1 MKKKLFLAGLLV
13 AALMTA
19 SCSDD
24 ISDDKGGL
32 NDSKNEVGYV
42 KVSINLPSA
51 SGNMTKAN
59 ENGNDNFDD
68 GVEAEYNV
76 NDAILAIFEGTSES
90 DATCINTKNLTDL
103 IPAKVGGNITVK
115 YSTGTIEIQKPS
127 DNKKLYALVIA
138 NGKSTYENRLA
149 GKKLSDLN
157 TVAESVDLSKIADT
171 SGEGNF
177 LMTNSPISNGAG
189 ATKPMPEG
197 HQVTTLVPL
206 TVYDTKAQAE
216 VDSPDQ
222 IYLERAVAKVTT
234 SVNGDNNK
242 LTINS
247 GNQDATYNGATVT
260 FEGWRLQLTNKN
272 FYPVR
277 NVADWKTW
285 NTYYVGGEL
294 NRFYGYVA
302 NPFRV
307 YWAIDPNY
315 GTTNDND
322 LNKYQNVS
330 DVTEWNGMGNNEY
343 CAENTTTAG
352 QMSQSN
358 LTTVLLKA
366 KFRLKDATEDDN
378 LFMGANTSAIY
389 KESDF
394 IVWIKSKLTGEN
406 ALSSSENIKVK
417 DDATEATITTAEGV
431 QAVLCKNDGSADSEL
446 SDAQAAAILTATDG
460 TIKFYK
466 GGVMYYYSTVIKHF
480 GNNPTEFNGDT
491 ANPSYE
497 EDKHLGR
504 YGVVR
509 NNWYELR
516 INSVSGPG
524 EPEIPTIPDEP
535 VDKKHSYINAEI
547 NVLSWAKR
555 TDDIDL

>member
-76 NDAILAIFEGTSES
+76 KDVILAIFEGTSES
-90 DATCINTKNLTDL
+90 DAKCINTKNLTDL
-103 IPAKVGGNITVK
+103 VSAKVSGNITIK
-115 YSTGTIEIQKPS
+115 YSTIPIDIQKPA

-138 NGKSTYENRLA
+138 NGKSIDNLNNLKE
-149 GKKLSDLN
+149 KSLSDLN
-157 TVAESVDLSKIADT
+157 TMVESVDLSKIADT
-171 SGEGNF
+171 NKGYF
-177 LMTNSPISNGAG
+177 LMTNSPISNEPG
-189 ATKPMPEG
+189 ATQKSDSRE
-197 HQVTTLVPL
+197 VTTLVPL

-216 VDSPDQ
+216 ASQLADQ

-234 SVNGDNNK
+234 SVNGDNNELEIK
-242 LTINS
+242 SNIQN
-247 GNQDATYNGATVT
+247 ATYDGATVT
-260 FEGWRLQLTNKN
+260 FEGWRLQLTNKK

-285 NTYYVGGEL
+285 DEYYVGDEL

-302 NPFRV
+302 KPFRV

-315 GTTNDND
+315 GTTNDDD
-322 LNKYQNVS
+322 LNKYQKVS

-352 QMSQSN
+352 QMNQSK

-366 KFRLKDATEDDN
+366 KFRLKGATEDDN

-394 IVWIKSKLTGEN
+394 IDRAESQLTGEN
-406 ALSSSENIKVK
+406 ALSSSEHIKVK
-417 DDATEATITTAEGV
+417 DDATEATITTAKGV
-431 QAVLCKNDGSADSEL
+431 QAVFCKNDGSDSEL
-446 SDAQAAAILTATDG
+446 SDDQAAAILKVTDG

-480 GNNPTEFNGDT
+480 GDKPTEFNGDT

-535 VDKKHSYINAEI
+535 VDKKQSYINAEI

-555 TDDIDL
+555 TENIEL

>member
-1 MKKKLFLAGLLV
+1 M
-13 AALMTA
+13 
-19 SCSDD
+19 
-24 ISDDKGGL
+24 
-32 NDSKNEVGYV
+32 
-42 KVSINLPSA
+42 
-51 SGNMTKAN
+51 
-59 ENGNDNFDD
+59 
-68 GVEAEYNV
+68 
-76 NDAILAIFEGTSES
+76 
-90 DATCINTKNLTDL
+90 
-103 IPAKVGGNITVK
+103 
-115 YSTGTIEIQKPS
+115 
-127 DNKKLYALVIA
+127 VIA
-138 NGKSTYENRLA
+138 NGKSTYENNLA

-157 TVAESVDLSKIADT
+157 TIAEPVDLSKIADT
-171 SGEGNF
+171 SDKGNF
-177 LMTNSPISNGAG
+177 LMTNSPISNEPGA
-189 ATKPMPEG
+189 AQKSDSRE
-197 HQVTTLVPL
+197 VTTLVPL
-206 TVYDTKAQAE
+206 TVYDTEAQAE
-216 VDSPDQ
+216 VNSPDQ

-234 SVNGDNNK
+234 SVKGGGNV
-242 LTINS
+242 LTIRSN
-247 GNQDATYNGATVT
+247 NQSATYNEATVT
-260 FEGWRLQLTNKN
+260 FEGWRLQLTNKK

-285 NTYYVGGEL
+285 DTYYVGNEL
-294 NRFYGYVA
+294 NRFYGYVEK
-302 NPFRV
+302 PYRV

-315 GTTNDND
+315 GTTNDGD
-322 LNKYQNVS
+322 LNKYQKVS
-330 DVTEWNGMGNNEY
+330 DVTEWNELGNNEY

-352 QMSQSN
+352 QMSQSK
-358 LTTVLLKA
+358 LTNVLLKA

-389 KESDF
+389 KENDF
-394 IVWIKSKLTGEN
+394 INLAKSKLTGEN

-417 DDATEATITTAEGV
+417 ADATEATITTAEEV
-431 QAVLCKNDGSADSEL
+431 KTVFCKNDGSADSEL

-480 GNNPTEFNGDT
+480 GNKPTEFNGDT

-555 TDDIDL
+555 TEDIDI

>member
-24 ISDDKGGL
+24 ISDDKGGS

-76 NDAILAIFEGTSES
+76 NDVILAIFEGTSES
-90 DATCINTKNLTDL
+90 DASCINIENLTEL
-103 IPAKVGGNITVK
+103 IPAKVGDNITVK
-115 YSTGTIEIQKPS
+115 YSTRTIEIKKPAE
-127 DNKKLYALVIA
+127 NKKLYALVIA
-138 NGKSTYENRLA
+138 NGKSTYENNLA

-157 TVAESVDLSKIADT
+157 TIAEPVDLSKIADT
-171 SGEGNF
+171 SDKGNF
-177 LMTNSPISNGAG
+177 LMTNSPISNEPGA
-189 ATKPMPEG
+189 AQKSDSRE
-197 HQVTTLVPL
+197 VTTLVPL
-206 TVYDTKAQAE
+206 TVYDTEAQAE
-216 VDSPDQ
+216 VNSPDQ

-234 SVNGDNNK
+234 SVKGGGNV
-242 LTINS
+242 LTIRSN
-247 GNQDATYNGATVT
+247 NQSATYNEATVT
-260 FEGWRLQLTNKN
+260 FEGWRLQLTNKK

-285 NTYYVGGEL
+285 DTYYVGNEL
-294 NRFYGYVA
+294 NRFYGYVEK
-302 NPFRV
+302 PYRV

-315 GTTNDND
+315 GTTNDGD
-322 LNKYQNVS
+322 LNKYQKVS
-330 DVTEWNGMGNNEY
+330 DVTEWNELGNNEY

-352 QMSQSN
+352 QMSQSK
-358 LTTVLLKA
+358 LTNVLLKA

-389 KESDF
+389 KENDF
-394 IVWIKSKLTGEN
+394 INLAKSKLTGEN

-417 DDATEATITTAEGV
+417 ADATEATITTAEEV
-431 QAVLCKNDGSADSEL
+431 KTVFCKNDGSADSEL

-480 GNNPTEFNGDT
+480 GNKPTEFNGDT

-555 TDDIDL
+555 TEDIDI

>member
-76 NDAILAIFEGTSES
+76 NDVILAIFEGTSES
-90 DATCINTKNLTDL
+90 DATCINIENISNF
-103 IPAKVGGNITVK
+103 IPAKDDNNNITVK
-115 YSTGTIEIQKPS
+115 FSTGAVKVTKPS

-138 NGKSTYENRLA
+138 NGKSTYGNNLVGE
-149 GKKLSDLN
+149 KLSNLN
-157 TVAESVDLSKIADT
+157 TEDETVDLSKIADT
-171 SGEGNF
+171 SGKGNF

-189 ATKPMPEG
+189 TNPMPAD

-206 TVYDTKAQAE
+206 TVYNTKTQAE
-216 VDSPDQ
+216 AGSADKV
-222 IYLERAVAKVTT
+222 YLERAVAKVTT
-234 SVNGDNNK
+234 SVKGGGK
-242 LTINS
+242 VLTIQSQNAIY
-247 GNQDATYNGATVT
+247 DEATVT
-260 FEGWRLQLTNKN
+260 FEGWRLQLTNKK

-277 NVADWKTW
+277 NVTAWKTW
-285 NTYYVGGEL
+285 DTYYVGNEL

-343 CAENTTTAG
+343 CAENTTSAG
-352 QMSQSN
+352 QMNQSK

-378 LFMGANTSAIY
+378 LFMIANTSAIY
-389 KESDF
+389 KESVF
-394 IVWIKSKLTGEN
+394 IAWAESQLTGEN
-406 ALSSSENIKVK
+406 ALSSSEHIKVK
-417 DDATEATITTAEGV
+417 ADATEATITTAKGV
-431 QAVLCKNDGSADSEL
+431 QAVLCKNDGSDSDL
-446 SDAQAAAILTATDG
+446 SEAQAAAILAATNG

-480 GNNPTEFNGDT
+480 GDEPTKFNGDT
-491 ANPSYE
+491 TNPSYE

-509 NNWYELR
+509 NNWYELQ
-516 INSVSGPG
+516 IKSVSGPG
-524 EPEIPTIPDEP
+524 EPEIPTIPEEP
-535 VDKKHSYINAEI
+535 VDKKQSYINAEI

-555 TDDIDL
+555 TEDIEL

>member
-24 ISDDKGGL
+24 ISDDKGGS

-76 NDAILAIFEGTSES
+76 NDVILAIFEGTSES
-90 DATCINTKNLTDL
+90 DASCINIENLTEL
-103 IPAKVGGNITVK
+103 IPAKVGDNITVK
-115 YSTGTIEIQKPS
+115 YSTRTIEIKKPAE
-127 DNKKLYALVIA
+127 NKKLYALVIA
-138 NGKSTYENRLA
+138 NGKSTYENNLA
-149 GKKLSDLN
+149 RKKLSDLN
-157 TVAESVDLSKIADT
+157 TIAEPVDLSKIADT
-171 SGEGNF
+171 SDKGNF
-177 LMTNSPISNGAG
+177 LMTNSPISNEPGA
-189 ATKPMPEG
+189 AQKSDSRE
-197 HQVTTLVPL
+197 VTTLVPL
-206 TVYDTKAQAE
+206 TVYDTEAQAE
-216 VDSPDQ
+216 VNSPDQ

-234 SVNGDNNK
+234 SIKGGGNV
-242 LTINS
+242 LTIRSN
-247 GNQDATYNGATVT
+247 NQSATYNEATVT
-260 FEGWRLQLTNKN
+260 FEGWRLQLTNKK

-285 NTYYVGGEL
+285 DTYYVGNEL
-294 NRFYGYVA
+294 NRFYGYVEK
-302 NPFRV
+302 PFRV

-315 GTTNDND
+315 GTTNDGD
-322 LNKYQNVS
+322 LNKYQKVS
-330 DVTEWNGMGNNEY
+330 DVTEWNELGNNEY

-352 QMSQSN
+352 QMSQSK
-358 LTTVLLKA
+358 LTNVLLKA
-366 KFRLKDATEDDN
+366 KFRLKDATENDN
-378 LFMGANTSAIY
+378 LFMGANTSTIY
-389 KESDF
+389 KENDF
-394 IVWIKSKLTGEN
+394 INLAKSKLTGEN

-417 DDATEATITTAEGV
+417 ADATAKTITTAEEV
-431 QAVLCKNDGSADSEL
+431 KTVFCKNDGSADSEL

-524 EPEIPTIPDEP
+524 EPEIPEIPDEP

-555 TDDIDL
+555 TEDIDI

>member
-24 ISDDKGGL
+24 ISDDKGGS

-76 NDAILAIFEGTSES
+76 NDVILAIFEGTSES
-90 DATCINTKNLTDL
+90 DASCINTKSLTEL

-115 YSTGTIEIQKPS
+115 YSTIPIEIQKPA

-138 NGKSTYENRLA
+138 NSKSTYGNNLV
-149 GKKLSDLN
+149 GQTLSKWN
-157 TVAESVDLSKIADT
+157 NEAQSVDLSMIADT
-171 SGEGNF
+171 IGKGNF
-177 LMTNSPISNGAG
+177 LMTNSPISNEPGAMQ
-189 ATKPMPEG
+189 KSDSRE
-197 HQVTTLVPL
+197 VTTLVPL

-216 VDSPDQ
+216 ASELADQ

-234 SVNGDNNK
+234 SVNGANNE

-247 GNQDATYNGATVT
+247 NIQNAIYNGATVT
-260 FEGWRLQLTNKN
+260 FEGWRLQLTNKK

-285 NTYYVGGEL
+285 DTYYVGGEL

-315 GTTNDND
+315 GTTNDGD

-330 DVTEWNGMGNNEY
+330 DVTKWNELGKNEY
-343 CAENTTTAG
+343 CAENTTKAG

-389 KESDF
+389 KENDF
-394 IVWIKSKLTGEN
+394 INLAKSKLTGEN

-417 DDATEATITTAEGV
+417 ADATEATITTAEGV
-431 QAVLCKNDGSADSEL
+431 KAVLCKNDGSDSEL

-480 GNNPTEFNGDT
+480 GNNPTDFNGDT